1 MSDIIVK
8 FRPDG
13 EKRLVEAINKLQRA
27 TGNHTTII
35 NKNTVAT
42 DKNRKSQSGLLKSQR
57 LISGSFATMRSH
69 LLLFNFAMGLGI
81 SQIVKFGKQAAK
93 IDSMETAFNTL
104 TGGVGSASIALDKL
118 QEATNG
124 TMSQFDLFQQAN
136 NAMILG
142 VTKNSDEMAEMFD
155 MAQRLGRALGRD
167 TASSVESL
175 ITGIGR
181 QSRLMLDNIGIIV
194 KSDEAYQDYARSIGK
209 TKDSLT
215 DAEKKQAFMNAT
227 LESARKKL
235 KTLGDETSSTQDSY
249 DRLTASVADTGAEIG
264 EVVNNAFIPLIDATT
279 DFFDSLDTEKIRLLT
294 ELITTLGLTFAAF
307 KVYALGAVVATRLL
321 TAAKVAL
328 VASIGGLRFAL
339 GAFLSVLTGVS
350 AVTLGWVTVIGSAIF
365 ALLRLTGVFGKS
377 EKEADKLSGSVNEIQ
392 DAMDRTSTTNINQEL
407 QDFIDKMI
415 ESNAFLS
422 LIAKTMDIDLI
433 ESIKNLKEHKL
444 TDFLSEKEIE
454 EFENNVKSIKDRMN
468 ELSVMTAIDPM
479 TMVAISE
486 EITKLENDLALIE
499 EPFNNIKELISQLN
513 LNELLSELALP
524 PDFFQIGELEALRE
538 SIGTTITTEE
548 QLLAVLNAIEKETP
562 ALSAAAMEL
571 IATNTTWT
579 ESNKETADSL
589 KLIENTFKSSTQGQ
603 IETLGPAIEALKTK
617 KELTKKEA
625 IALDILLA
633 KQAKLT
639 AARKLE
645 TNQLYQ
651 NADAYAQI
659 GESIMDVGEV
669 AGMHQKDMI
678 AVQIIAGIANAY
690 KAASD
695 TWADTTIQPT
705 WLRGA
710 AAVSHFASAYAQVRG
725 MQNQMQKLGGSGSA
739 PQFAEGG
746 YVGGRPHS
754 QGGTIIEAERGE
766 FVMSRNATESIG
778 LETLNQMNQS
788 GGGGSINVSVT
799 GNVLTQDF
807 VEGELAESIKE
818 AVRRGSDFGL
828 S

>member
-562 ALSAAAMEL
+562 ALSAAAM
-571 IATNTTWT
+571 
-579 ESNKETADSL
+579 
-589 KLIENTFKSSTQGQ
+589 
-603 IETLGPAIEALKTK
+603 
-617 KELTKKEA
+617 
-625 IALDILLA
+625 
-633 KQAKLT
+633 
-639 AARKLE
+639 
-645 TNQLYQ
+645 
-651 NADAYAQI
+651 
-659 GESIMDVGEV
+659 
-669 AGMHQKDMI
+669 
-678 AVQIIAGIANAY
+678 
-690 KAASD
+690 
-695 TWADTTIQPT
+695 
-705 WLRGA
+705 
-710 AAVSHFASAYAQVRG
+710 
-725 MQNQMQKLGGSGSA
+725 
-739 PQFAEGG
+739 
-746 YVGGRPHS
+746 
-754 QGGTIIEAERGE
+754 
-766 FVMSRNATESIG
+766 
-778 LETLNQMNQS
+778 
-788 GGGGSINVSVT
+788 
-799 GNVLTQDF
+799 
-807 VEGELAESIKE
+807 
-818 AVRRGSDFGL
+818 
-828 S
+828 

>member
-13 EKRLVEAINKLQRA
+13 DKRLVESINKLQRA